1 MTFNWGGT
9 TVWVIPCVQMSP
21 LPKKKIGRTEFL
33 LPIFISGRGDVCTQA
48 IWVISA
54 KKMSCR
60 LISKENNSYTEK
72 ISLMA
77 YKSGKKSHTCVRQE
91 KKFYHLTF
99 GKKFLHKAN
108 FHRPPPPNPQKS
120 NTRPLRTFR
129 SARFPHNVFIW
140 VSLHKWSVLKAVAGI
155 YSNGRGK
162 ANRKILGKTQ
172 SPKGTSDTFNIQEKR
187 YWRSLP

>member
-1 MTFNWGGT
+1 MGDTLRT
-9 TVWVIPCVQMSP
+9 DVPPS
-21 LPKKKIGRTEFL
+21 LRKKSGEQSFFSRF
-33 LPIFISGRGDVCTQA
+33 FISGRGNVCTQA

-77 YKSGKKSHTCVRQE
+77 YKSGKKSYTCVRQE
-91 KKFYHLTF
+91 KKFYHQTF

-108 FHRPPPPNPQKS
+108 FHSPPPPNPQKS

-129 SARFPHNVFIW
+129 SARFPHNVFI
-140 VSLHKWSVLKAVAGI
+140 
-155 YSNGRGK
+155 
-162 ANRKILGKTQ
+162 
-172 SPKGTSDTFNIQEKR
+172 
-187 YWRSLP
+187 

>member
-21 LPKKKIGRTEFL
+21 LPKKKIGRIEFL
-33 LPIFISGRGDVCTQA
+33 LPIFFVREGAHLYTGYMGVFS
-48 IWVISA
+48 

-77 YKSGKKSHTCVRQE
+77 YKSGKKSYTCVRQE
-91 KKFYHLTF
+91 KKFCHQTF